1 MKKLLLLF
9 ITVNIL
15 IIPNIN
21 ASEFKI
27 HSNNAILYNVE
38 EKTIMYQKNPDE
50 KAQIASLTK
59 VMSAL
64 TIIDKKPDLNKKIKM
79 SDVVDYKFLKKKNLM
94 ISTLDKD
101 KEYSYKD
108 LLYSFIMESAADA
121 GYALVLDTSS
131 NEDEFVNEM
140 NKLKDKIGMKS
151 SHFSNPV
158 GLDDPLNYSTMKDML
173 KLTRYAL
180 NNPTMKEI
188 LSTFKYKT
196 NDNTDIYHSLA
207 PYVNKKTKNK
217 IAKSLYMDYLKGGK
231 TGTEDIPGH
240 ALLSYA
246 EKNGSTYIL
255 ITTNAKDNIY
265 YPEHVEDA
273 KTIYSYYFN
282 TYGYKTLAKKGF
294 IADSIKTK
302 YVKEKKINIIVNED
316 IKYFTDKS
324 FDENKVVL
332 RFEGVKEITPKY
344 KKGDKIGNLYVYY
357 DNNLIKTIEMKMPTD
372 VHITLL
378 GLIQYNKY
386 IIIAGLSY
394 LFIIISTIVIVK
406 RIKKEELIN

>member
-1 MKKLLLLF
+1 MKKLLFLL
-9 ITVNIL
+9 ILINIF

-27 HSNNAILYNVE
+27 HSKNAILYNIE

-50 KAQIASLTK
+50 KVQIASLTK

-64 TIIDKKPDLNKKIKM
+64 TVLDKNPDLNKKIKM
-79 SDVVDYKFLKKKNLM
+79 SDNVDYNFLKKKNLM
-94 ISTLDKD
+94 ISSLDKD
-101 KEYSYKD
+101 KEYTYKD
-108 LLYSFIMESAADA
+108 LLYAFILESAADA
-121 GYALVLDTSS
+121 GYALAIDTAG
-131 NEDEFVNEM
+131 NEESFVNDM
-140 NKLKDKIGMKS
+140 NKLKEKIGMKS
-151 SHFSNPV
+151 SHFGNPV
-158 GLDDPLNYSTMKDML
+158 GLDDPQNYSTMNDML

-180 NNPTMKEI
+180 NNPIMKEI
-188 LSTFKYKT
+188 MSTFSYRT
-196 NDNTDIYHSLA
+196 SDNIELFHSLA

-246 EKNGSTYIL
+246 EKDGTTYIL
-255 ITTNAKDNIY
+255 VTTNAKDNIY

-273 KTIYSYYFN
+273 KTIYSYYFS

-294 IADSIKTK
+294 IVDSLKTK
-302 YVKEKKINIIVNED
+302 YVKEKKINLIINKE

-332 RFEGVKEITPKY
+332 RYEGVKTITPKY

-357 DNNLIKTIEMKMPTD
+357 DNNLIKTIEMKMPQD
-372 VHITLL
+372 VHITPL
-378 GLIQYNKY
+378 GFIGYHKY
-386 IIIAGLSY
+386 IIIACLSY
-394 LFIIISTIVIVK
+394 LSIIIGTIIIIK
-406 RIKKEELIN
+406 RIKRKNV